1 MNLRSYLKKN
11 GISNYKLSKKAQIGE
26 STVSQFLNG
35 KRDINLETACKI
47 ADALDITLDN
57 LREMSKGGGNIEGV
71 RSGNQKW

>member
-47 ADALDITLDN
+47 SDALDITLDE
-57 LREMSKGGGNIEGV
+57 LREMSRGGGNIEGV
-71 RSGNQKW
+71 RSGD